1 MADLFLPVLHSFENN
16 NVFTGS
22 FGQMRFKITPKLV
35 KPDGSKTVDLTVST
49 LFCEV
54 WYGQFCYEKS
64 EIEATNEFP
73 ISEQGREELR
83 LWLTEQIKGA

>member
-35 KPDGSKTVDLTVST
+35 KPEGSKAVDLTVST